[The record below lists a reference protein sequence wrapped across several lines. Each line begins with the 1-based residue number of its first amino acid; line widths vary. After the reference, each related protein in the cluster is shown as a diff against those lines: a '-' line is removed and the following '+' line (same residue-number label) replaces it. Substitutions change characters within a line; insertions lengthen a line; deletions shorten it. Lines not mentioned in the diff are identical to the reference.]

1 MKKLFTLFIAVFA
14 AIGLLA
20 QTSGTCGDNL
30 NWSYNETTKTLTIT
44 GSGAMNS
51 YASDSVVP
59 WVNVREEIETVS
71 LPNGLLTIGD
81 RAFRNCKHLSSINI
95 PASVDTIGKYA
106 FYHCEVLPSIV
117 LPSNLHAL
125 GSSVFMYCYAMD
137 TIVIPGNI
145 TVLPTYIF
153 GSCTG
158 LKSVT
163 LPEGLTTISSY
174 AFYKCSSLKSIIVPE
189 SVTTIGHS
197 AFRQMRQL
205 ESISLPDGL
214 TEIKQY
220 TFQLD
225 SSLTTI
231 KWPANLKTIGD
242 YTFSTCISLTSV
254 TLPDGLETLGNYTFN
269 RCSTLT
275 TVNVPESLTKVNGA
289 TFSECPGLTTP
300 IFNSHLFVKLPVSY
314 VGEFCIPEGI
324 RVINRGALHDCAEVT
339 AVTLPTTL
347 DSIAYGAFT
356 NTVKLKH
363 ANILS
368 PTPAKVEEGEAG
380 FWPNR
385 VKFMIPFG
393 AWSAYSTAD
402 YWSGKVS
409 YFKEGYYTNGLYY
422 KLNSTA
428 KTAQLNY
435 LSTSNVEQA
444 SYVSGILNVP
454 ENLNISGVPYTV
466 NAIGNAALLGCTAMT
481 EITLPA
487 SIDTLYA
494 RCFKNC
500 GNLYK
505 ITMLADH
512 PAILKDDNGYTEH
525 FDGTSNPTFYVPAA
539 HFNSYKQSTYWV
551 AKTIVQDKI
560 RPIEDVELFTVTFYH
575 RSQDY
580 GTDYTGDGNEIRFSS
595 LCEGY
600 FTQKV
605 VAGQPAIE
613 PEPLYPAAHA
623 NYPWGPIPTGY
634 TFVGWEED
642 FSAVTANMK
651 IHTKYMANPYTVTF
665 KNYND
670 TVLEEALFEYGTV
683 PSYSKG
689 TPHRDTDAEFSYI
702 FVGWFSSAT
711 AQTVQVL
718 PEVTGN
724 VTYTAVYSQ
733 VDRQYTITF
742 EDGNGNVLQQS
753 DWQKN
758 VVPVYSGE
766 TPAKEGLEFYGWSPE
781 LLPATADATYTPVF
795 RARII
800 FNDEWGHEWQ
810 NSLWEL
816 GATPVYSGETPYKDA
831 DAQYTYTF
839 SKWPTI
845 SPATTGTTYTAVF
858 DKTLRKYRIAFFNG
872 EQLLQDEQL
881 EYGTMPE
888 YKGEDLTYTAEGV
901 KYNHVGWTPELHAVT
916 GEQFYYA
923 RFSEVARHFVIFYD
937 CDGITELQ
945 KGYVEEGQD
954 AVAPTESQQAG
965 SIITGWDKDFTNV
978 QSDLYVYAECVLEKY
993 TVSLSAENGS
1003 IAVTDESSN
1012 PVDLSQPVEY
1022 GTVLTLVATADEGFV
1037 FDQWSDAHAENT
1049 RHITVTGDITLSALF
1064 KVRTLQVVF
1073 VDWDDS
1079 ILKEAQTVNYGE
1091 AAIAPADPV
1100 REGYTFTGWDKDF
1113 SAVTE
1118 DMTIKAQYEQAA
1130 GLEDIL
1136 GGNVQSTKVLIDG
1149 VLYILRPDGMV
1160 YNAQGA
1166 EVR

>member
-1 MKKLFTLFIAVFA
+1 MPDTNEGIIMRKLFTLLIAVFA
-14 AIGLLA
+14 AIGLQA
-20 QTSGTCGDNL
+20 QTSGSCGDNL

-44 GSGAMNS
+44 GSGAMTD
-51 YASDSVVP
+51 YAAAADRPWHTFRADVESIVVP
-59 WVNVREEIETVS
+59 DGLTNIGAYAFSGCKMVNFT
-71 LPNGLLTIGD
+71 
-81 RAFRNCKHLSSINI
+81 I
-95 PASVDTIGKYA
+95 PASVTSIGKYA
-106 FYHCEVLPSIV
+106 FNYCSALTAIDIPAGVTTIGRSAFDYCNALASI
-117 LPSNLHAL
+117 N
-125 GSSVFMYCYAMD
+125 
-137 TIVIPGNI
+137 
-145 TVLPTYIF
+145 
-153 GSCTG
+153 
-158 LKSVT
+158 
-163 LPEGLTTISSY
+163 LPEGLTSIGQRAFAVCKSLATISIPSTVTTLGQY
-174 AFYKCSSLKSIIVPE
+174 TFAWCYNLQSATIGGGVTTIPQWAFFNDTLLNTVVLSEGLDTIDYNAFYTCKRLSSINLPE
-189 SVTTIGHS
+189 SVTSVKGSSFSGCNAT
-197 AFRQMRQL
+197 A
-205 ESISLPDGL
+205 SI
-214 TEIKQY
+214 
-220 TFQLD
+220 
-225 SSLTTI
+225 
-231 KWPANLKTIGD
+231 
-242 YTFSTCISLTSV
+242 
-254 TLPDGLETLGNYTFN
+254 
-269 RCSTLT
+269 
-275 TVNVPESLTKVNGA
+275 
-289 TFSECPGLTTP
+289 
-300 IFNSHLFVKLPVSY
+300 
-314 VGEFCIPEGI
+314 
-324 RVINRGALHDCAEVT
+324 
-339 AVTLPTTL
+339 
-347 DSIAYGAFT
+347 DSIGYGAFAS
-356 NTVKLKH
+356 NSSLKYFT
-363 ANILS
+363 LL
-368 PTPAKVEEGEAG
+368 TPIPPKTDAENGPSRVFSSEYMPKMVFIPSTEAYTAYSGTSYWNSFSYHIGGINSNGICYTLNHEAHTAKV
-380 FWPNR
+380 
-385 VKFMIPFG
+385 
-393 AWSAYSTAD
+393 D
-402 YWSGKVS
+402 
-409 YFKEGYYTNGLYY
+409 
-422 KLNSTA
+422 
-428 KTAQLNY
+428 Y
-435 LSTSNVEQA
+435 LSGSPAQQA
-444 SYVSGILNVP
+444 NYVTGALEIPATLDVC
-454 ENLNISGVPYTV
+454 GTPYTV
-466 NAIGNAALLGCTAMT
+466 NAIGKAAFYGCTGLT

-487 SIDTLYA
+487 TIDTLYA
-494 RCFKNC
+494 QCFKNC
-500 GNLYK
+500 SSLTK

-512 PAILKDDNGYTEH
+512 PAILQHDGGYEEH
-525 FDGTSNPTFYVPAA
+525 FDGTNSNLMFYVPAA
-539 HFNSYKQSTYWV
+539 NFNAYKQSTYWV
-551 AKTIVQDKI
+551 AKTIVEDKI

-575 RSQDY
+575 RSKDY
-580 GTDYTGDGNEIRFSS
+580 GTNYTGDGTAIRFSS
-595 LCEGY
+595 AHAGY
-600 FTQKV
+600 AAQKV

-613 PEPLYPAAHA
+613 PEPLYPVADA

-634 TFVGWEED
+634 SYAGWEED
-642 FSAVTANMK
+642 FSHVTGNMK
-651 IHTKYMANPYTVTF
+651 IHTRYVANPYTVTF

-670 TVLEEALFEYGTV
+670 TVLEEVLFEYGTV
-683 PSYSKG
+683 PFYSKG

-766 TPAKEGLEFYGWSPE
+766 TPAKDGLEFYGWSPE
-781 LLPATADATYTPVF
+781 LQPATADATYTPVF

-839 SKWPTI
+839 SEWPTI

-978 QSDLYVYAECVLEKY
+978 QSDLHVYAECVLEKY

-1003 IAVTDESSN
+1003 IAVTDEN
-1012 PVDLSQPVEY
+1012 QAPVDISQPVEY

-1118 DMTIKAQYEQAA
+1118 DMTIKAQYKQAE

-1149 VLYILRPDGMV
+1149 VLYIIRPDGKI
-1160 YNAQGA
+1160 YTAQGA

>member
-1 MKKLFTLFIAVFA
+1 MPDTNEGIIMRKLFTLLIAVFA
-14 AIGLLA
+14 AIGLQA
-20 QTSGTCGDNL
+20 QTSGSCGDNL

-44 GSGAMNS
+44 GSGAMTD
-51 YASDSVVP
+51 YAAAADRPWHTFRADVESIVVP
-59 WVNVREEIETVS
+59 DGLTNIGAYAFSGCKMVNFT
-71 LPNGLLTIGD
+71 
-81 RAFRNCKHLSSINI
+81 I
-95 PASVDTIGKYA
+95 PASVTSIGKYA
-106 FYHCEVLPSIV
+106 FNYCSALTAIDIPAGVTTIGRSAFDYCNALASI
-117 LPSNLHAL
+117 N
-125 GSSVFMYCYAMD
+125 
-137 TIVIPGNI
+137 
-145 TVLPTYIF
+145 
-153 GSCTG
+153 
-158 LKSVT
+158 
-163 LPEGLTTISSY
+163 LPEGLTSIGQRAFAVCKSLATISIPSTVTTLGQY
-174 AFYKCSSLKSIIVPE
+174 TFAWCYNLQSATIGGGVTTIPQWAFFNDTLLNTVVLSEGLDTIDYNAFYTCKRLSSINLPE
-189 SVTTIGHS
+189 SVTSVKG
-197 AFRQMRQL
+197 
-205 ESISLPDGL
+205 
-214 TEIKQY
+214 
-220 TFQLD
+220 
-225 SSLTTI
+225 SS
-231 KWPANLKTIGD
+231 
-242 YTFSTCISLTSV
+242 FSGCNAIAEPL
-254 TLPDGLETLGNYTFN
+254 Y
-269 RCSTLT
+269 
-275 TVNVPESLTKVNGA
+275 
-289 TFSECPGLTTP
+289 
-300 IFNSHLFVKLPVSY
+300 NSHLFAYMPKSY
-314 VGEFCIPEGI
+314 EGGYAVPNGI
-324 RVINRGALHDCAEVT
+324 SVISSMAFIDCANLTYVI
-339 AVTLPTTL
+339 LPASI
-347 DSIAYGAFT
+347 DSIGYGAFAS
-356 NTVKLKH
+356 NSSLKYFT
-363 ANILS
+363 LL
-368 PTPAKVEEGEAG
+368 TPIPPKTDAENGPSRVFSSEYMPKMVFIPSTEAYTAYSGTSYWNSFSYHIGGINSNGICYTLNHEAHTAKV
-380 FWPNR
+380 
-385 VKFMIPFG
+385 
-393 AWSAYSTAD
+393 D
-402 YWSGKVS
+402 
-409 YFKEGYYTNGLYY
+409 
-422 KLNSTA
+422 
-428 KTAQLNY
+428 Y
-435 LSTSNVEQA
+435 LSGSPAQQA
-444 SYVSGILNVP
+444 NYVTGALEIPATLDVC
-454 ENLNISGVPYTV
+454 GTPYTV
-466 NAIGNAALLGCTAMT
+466 NAIGKAAFYGCTGLT

-487 SIDTLYA
+487 TIDTLYA
-494 RCFKNC
+494 QCFKNC
-500 GNLYK
+500 SSLTK

-512 PAILKDDNGYTEH
+512 PAILQHDGGYEEH
-525 FDGTSNPTFYVPAA
+525 FDGTNSNLMFYVPAA
-539 HFNSYKQSTYWV
+539 NFNAYKQSTYWV
-551 AKTIVQDKI
+551 AKTIVEDKI

-575 RSQDY
+575 RSKDY
-580 GTDYTGDGNEIRFSS
+580 GTNYTGDGTAIRFSS
-595 LCEGY
+595 AHAGY
-600 FTQKV
+600 AAQKV

-613 PEPLYPAAHA
+613 PEPLYPVADA

-634 TFVGWEED
+634 SYAGWEED
-642 FSAVTANMK
+642 FSHVTGNMK
-651 IHTKYMANPYTVTF
+651 IHTRYVANPYTVTF

-670 TVLEEALFEYGTV
+670 TVLEEVLFEYGTV
-683 PSYSKG
+683 PFYSKG

-766 TPAKEGLEFYGWSPE
+766 TPAKDGLEFYGWSPE
-781 LLPATADATYTPVF
+781 LQPATADATYTPVF

-839 SKWPTI
+839 SEWPTI

-978 QSDLYVYAECVLEKY
+978 QSDLHVYAECVLEKY

-1003 IAVTDESSN
+1003 IAVTDEN
-1012 PVDLSQPVEY
+1012 QAPVDISQPVEY

-1118 DMTIKAQYEQAA
+1118 DMTIKAQYKQAE

-1149 VLYILRPDGMV
+1149 VLYIIRPDGKI
-1160 YNAQGA
+1160 YTAQGA

>member
-1 MKKLFTLFIAVFA
+1 MKQKLFTLLIAVFA

-44 GSGAMNS
+44 GSGAMTD
-51 YASDSVVP
+51 YAAAADRPWHTFRADVESIVVP
-59 WVNVREEIETVS
+59 DGLTNIGAYAFQGCKMVNFTIPESVTSIGKYAFYYCTALTAIDIPAGVTSMGNFAFNRCSALVSVNLHEGLTSIGVAAFSGCQALTTINLPTGVTSLGEEVFGGCTALTNITIPGTLS
-71 LPNGLLTIGD
+71 TIPTRAFSNDTLLTTVVLSEGVTAIQYN
-81 RAFRNCKHLSSINI
+81 AFYKCKRLSSINI
-95 PASVDTIGKYA
+95 P
-106 FYHCEVLPSIV
+106 
-117 LPSNLHAL
+117 
-125 GSSVFMYCYAMD
+125 
-137 TIVIPGNI
+137 
-145 TVLPTYIF
+145 
-153 GSCTG
+153 
-158 LKSVT
+158 
-163 LPEGLTTISSY
+163 
-174 AFYKCSSLKSIIVPE
+174 E
-189 SVTTIGHS
+189 SVTSVAGG
-197 AFRQMRQL
+197 AFDTNHAIAEPL
-205 ESISLPDGL
+205 
-214 TEIKQY
+214 Y
-220 TFQLD
+220 
-225 SSLTTI
+225 
-231 KWPANLKTIGD
+231 
-242 YTFSTCISLTSV
+242 
-254 TLPDGLETLGNYTFN
+254 
-269 RCSTLT
+269 
-275 TVNVPESLTKVNGA
+275 
-289 TFSECPGLTTP
+289 
-300 IFNSHLFVKLPVSY
+300 NSHLFVYLPGSYEGEYVVSN
-314 VGEFCIPEGI
+314 GI
-324 RVINRGALHDCAEVT
+324 SVIAGYAFKDRANLTSVI
-339 AVTLPTTL
+339 LPASI
-347 DSIAYGAFT
+347 DSIGTGAFAGVSSFKYLT
-356 NTVKLKH
+356 LLT
-363 ANILS
+363 
-368 PTPAKVEEGEAG
+368 PTPPKHDYVVFSSTYMPKMVFVPSAEAYTAYTGDSFWNSASYRVGYNSNGICYTLNHEAHTAKVDYL
-380 FWPNR
+380 
-385 VKFMIPFG
+385 
-393 AWSAYSTAD
+393 SASATEQAD
-402 YWSGKVS
+402 YVTGAIEIPS
-409 YFKEGYYTNGLYY
+409 
-422 KLNSTA
+422 A
-428 KTAQLNY
+428 
-435 LSTSNVEQA
+435 
-444 SYVSGILNVP
+444 
-454 ENLNISGVPYTV
+454 LNIYGTTYTV
-466 NAIGNAALLGCTAMT
+466 NAVGRAAFYGCTGLT
-481 EITLPA
+481 EITLPET
-487 SIDTLYA
+487 IDTLYA
-494 RCFKNC
+494 QCFKNC
-500 GNLYK
+500 SSLTK

-512 PAILKDDNGYTEH
+512 PAILQHDNGYEEY
-525 FDGTSNPTFYVPAA
+525 FDGTNSNLMFYVPAA
-539 HFNSYKQSTYWV
+539 QFNAYKQSAQWV
-551 AKTIVQDKI
+551 ARTIVQDKI
-560 RPIEDVELFTVTFYH
+560 RPIEDVELFTVTFYY
-575 RSQDY
+575 RNINF
-580 GTDYTGDGNEIRFSS
+580 GTNYTGDGTEIRFNSVHA
-595 LCEGY
+595 GY
-600 FTQKV
+600 AAQKV
-605 VAGQPAIE
+605 IAGQPAIE
-613 PEPLYPAAHA
+613 PEPLYPVADA

-634 TFVGWEED
+634 SYAGWEED
-642 FSAVTANMK
+642 FSAVTSDMK
-651 IHTKYMANPYTVTF
+651 IHTRYVANPYTVTF

-670 TVLEEALFEYGTV
+670 TVLEEVLFEYGTV
-683 PSYSKG
+683 PFYSKG

-766 TPAKEGLEFYGWSPE
+766 TPTKEGLEFYGWSPE
-781 LLPATADATYTPVF
+781 LQPATADATYTPVF

-810 NSLWEL
+810 NSLWDL

-839 SKWPTI
+839 SEWPTI

-881 EYGTMPE
+881 DYGTMPE

-945 KGYVEEGQD
+945 KGYVEEGLD

-1091 AAIAPADPV
+1091 AAVAPADPV
-1100 REGYTFTGWDKDF
+1100 REGYTFIGWDKDF

-1118 DMTIKAQYEQAA
+1118 DMTIKAQYGQAE
-1130 GLEDIL
+1130 GLEDIP
-1136 GGNVQSTKVLIDG
+1136 GGNVQCTKVLIDG
-1149 VLYILRPDGMV
+1149 VLYIIRPDGKV
-1160 YNAQGA
+1160 YTAQGA

>member
-1 MKKLFTLFIAVFA
+1 MPDTNEGIIMRKLFTLLIAVFA

-44 GSGAMNS
+44 GSGAMTD
-51 YASDSVVP
+51 YAAAADRPWHTFRADVESIVVP
-59 WVNVREEIETVS
+59 DGLTNIGAYAFQGCKMVNF
-71 LPNGLLTIGD
+71 TI
-81 RAFRNCKHLSSINI
+81 
-95 PASVDTIGKYA
+95 PESVTSIGKYA
-106 FYHCEVLPSIV
+106 FNYCTALTAIDIPAGVTTIGRSAFDNCNALASI
-117 LPSNLHAL
+117 N
-125 GSSVFMYCYAMD
+125 
-137 TIVIPGNI
+137 
-145 TVLPTYIF
+145 
-153 GSCTG
+153 
-158 LKSVT
+158 
-163 LPEGLTTISSY
+163 LPEGLTSIGQRAFAVCKSLATISIPSTVTTLGQY
-174 AFYKCSSLKSIIVPE
+174 TFAWCYNLQSATIGGGVTTIPQWAFFNDTLLTTVVLSEGLKTIDYNAFYACKRLSSINLPE
-189 SVTTIGHS
+189 SVTSVKGSSFSECNAIAEPLYNSYLFAYMPQTYEGGYAVPNGIS
-197 AFRQMRQL
+197 VISSMAF
-205 ESISLPDGL
+205 IDC
-214 TEIKQY
+214 
-220 TFQLD
+220 
-225 SSLTTI
+225 
-231 KWPANLKTIGD
+231 AN
-242 YTFSTCISLTSV
+242 LTSV
-254 TLPDGLETLGNYTFN
+254 ILPA
-269 RCSTLT
+269 S
-275 TVNVPESLTKVNGA
+275 
-289 TFSECPGLTTP
+289 
-300 IFNSHLFVKLPVSY
+300 I
-314 VGEFCIPEGI
+314 
-324 RVINRGALHDCAEVT
+324 
-339 AVTLPTTL
+339 
-347 DSIAYGAFT
+347 DSIGYGAFAS
-356 NTVKLKH
+356 NSSLKYFTLLTPIPPKTD
-363 ANILS
+363 AENGPS
-368 PTPAKVEEGEAG
+368 RVFSSEYMPTAVFIPSAEAYTAYSGTSYWNSFSYHIGGINSNGICYTLNHEAHTAKV
-380 FWPNR
+380 
-385 VKFMIPFG
+385 
-393 AWSAYSTAD
+393 D
-402 YWSGKVS
+402 
-409 YFKEGYYTNGLYY
+409 
-422 KLNSTA
+422 
-428 KTAQLNY
+428 Y
-435 LSTSNVEQA
+435 LSGSPAQQA
-444 SYVSGILNVP
+444 NYVTGALEIPATVDVC
-454 ENLNISGVPYTV
+454 GTPYTV
-466 NAIGNAALLGCTAMT
+466 NAIGRAAFYGCTGLT

-494 RCFKNC
+494 QCFKNC
-500 GNLYK
+500 SSLTK

-512 PAILKDDNGYTEH
+512 PAILQHDNGYEEH
-525 FDGTSNPTFYVPAA
+525 FDGTNSNLMFYVPAA
-539 HFNSYKQSTYWV
+539 QFNAYKQSTYWV
-551 AKTIVQDKI
+551 AKTIVEDKI
-560 RPIEDVELFTVTFYH
+560 RPIEDVELYTVTFYH
-575 RSQDY
+575 RSKDY
-580 GTDYTGDGNEIRFSS
+580 GTNYTGDGTAIRFNSVHA
-595 LCEGY
+595 GY
-600 FTQKV
+600 AAQKV

-613 PEPLYPAAHA
+613 PEPLYPVADA

-634 TFVGWEED
+634 SYAGWEED
-642 FSAVTANMK
+642 FSHVTGNMK
-651 IHTKYMANPYTVTF
+651 IHTRYVANPYTVTF

-670 TVLEEALFEYGTV
+670 TILEEVLFEYGTV
-683 PSYSKG
+683 PFYSKG

-766 TPAKEGLEFYGWSPE
+766 TPAKDGFEFYGWSPE

-839 SKWPTI
+839 SEWPTI

-881 EYGTMPE
+881 DYGTMPE
-888 YKGEDLTYTAEGV
+888 YKGEDLSYTAEGV

-1012 PVDLSQPVEY
+1012 PVDISQPVEY

-1091 AAIAPADPV
+1091 AAVAPADPV

-1118 DMTIKAQYEQAA
+1118 DMTIKAQYKQAE

-1136 GGNVQSTKVLIDG
+1136 GGNVQCTKVLIDG
-1149 VLYILRPDGMV
+1149 VLFIIRPDGKV
-1160 YNAQGA
+1160 YTAQGA

>member
-1 MKKLFTLFIAVFA
+1 MPDTNEGIIMRKLFTLLIAVFA
-14 AIGLLA
+14 AISLQA

-30 NWSYNETTKTLTIT
+30 NWSYNESTKTLTIT
-44 GSGAMNS
+44 GSGAMTD
-51 YASDSVVP
+51 YAAEADVP
-59 WVNVREEIETVS
+59 WYSVRSEILSIS
-71 LPNGLLTIGD
+71 LPNGLTTIGE
-81 RAFRNCKHLSSINI
+81 RAFCRCAALSSITLPNTI
-95 PASVDTIGKYA
+95 TSLNRSCFYGCSALTAIVVPEGVTTIGRSAFDYCNALASV
-106 FYHCEVLPSIV
+106 
-117 LPSNLHAL
+117 N
-125 GSSVFMYCYAMD
+125 
-137 TIVIPGNI
+137 
-145 TVLPTYIF
+145 
-153 GSCTG
+153 
-158 LKSVT
+158 
-163 LPEGLTTISSY
+163 LPEGLTSIGQRAFALCKALTTITIPSTVTTLGQYTFAWCYNLQSATIGGGVTTIPQWAFFNDTLLNTVVLSEGLKTIDYNAFNNCKRLSSIN
-174 AFYKCSSLKSIIVPE
+174 LPE
-189 SVTTIGHS
+189 SVTSVKGS
-197 AFRQMRQL
+197 SF
-205 ESISLPDGL
+205 
-214 TEIKQY
+214 TECNAIAEPLY
-220 TFQLD
+220 
-225 SSLTTI
+225 
-231 KWPANLKTIGD
+231 
-242 YTFSTCISLTSV
+242 
-254 TLPDGLETLGNYTFN
+254 
-269 RCSTLT
+269 
-275 TVNVPESLTKVNGA
+275 
-289 TFSECPGLTTP
+289 
-300 IFNSHLFVKLPVSY
+300 NSHLFAYMPKSY
-314 VGEFCIPEGI
+314 EGGYAVPNGI
-324 RVINRGALHDCAEVT
+324 SVISSMAFIDCANLTSVI
-339 AVTLPTTL
+339 LPASI
-347 DSIAYGAFT
+347 DSIGYGAFVG
-356 NTVKLKH
+356 NSSLKYFT
-363 ANILS
+363 LL
-368 PTPAKVEEGEAG
+368 TPIPPKTDAENGPSRVFSSEYMPKMVFIPSTEAYTAYTGDSYWNSFSYHIGGINSNGICYTLNHEAHTAKV
-380 FWPNR
+380 
-385 VKFMIPFG
+385 
-393 AWSAYSTAD
+393 D
-402 YWSGKVS
+402 
-409 YFKEGYYTNGLYY
+409 
-422 KLNSTA
+422 
-428 KTAQLNY
+428 Y
-435 LSTSNVEQA
+435 LSGSPAQQA
-444 SYVSGILNVP
+444 NYVTGALEIPATVDVC
-454 ENLNISGVPYTV
+454 GTPYTV
-466 NAIGNAALLGCTAMT
+466 NAIGRAAFYSCTALT
-481 EITLPA
+481 EVTLPA
-487 SIDTLYA
+487 TIDTLYA
-494 RCFKNC
+494 QCFKNC
-500 GNLYK
+500 SSLTK

-512 PAILKDDNGYTEH
+512 PAILQHDGGYEEH
-525 FDGTSNPTFYVPAA
+525 FDGTNSNLMFYVPAA
-539 HFNSYKQSTYWV
+539 NFNAYKQSTYWV

-560 RPIEDVELFTVTFYH
+560 RPIEDVELYTVTFYH
-575 RSQDY
+575 RSKDY
-580 GTDYTGDGNEIRFSS
+580 GTNYTGDGTEIRFNSVHA
-595 LCEGY
+595 GY
-600 FTQKV
+600 AAQKV
-605 VAGQPAIE
+605 IAGQPAIE
-613 PEPLYPAAHA
+613 PEPLYPVADA

-634 TFVGWEED
+634 SYAGWEED
-642 FSAVTANMK
+642 FSAVTSDMK
-651 IHTKYMANPYTVTF
+651 IHTRYVANPYTVTF

-670 TVLEEALFEYGTV
+670 TILEEVLFEYGTV
-683 PSYSKG
+683 PFYSKG

-781 LLPATADATYTPVF
+781 LQPATADATYTPVF

-800 FNDEWGHEWQ
+800 FNDEWGREWQ

-839 SKWPTI
+839 SEWPTI

-1091 AAIAPADPV
+1091 AAVAPADPV

-1130 GLEDIL
+1130 GLEDINASATL
-1136 GGNVQSTKVLIDG
+1136 GGSQKILHNGT
-1149 VLYILRPDGMV
+1149 LYIIRPDGKV
-1160 YNAQGA
+1160 YTAQGA

>member
-1 MKKLFTLFIAVFA
+1 MPDTNEGIIMRKLFTLLIAVFA
-14 AIGLLA
+14 AIGLQA
-20 QTSGTCGDNL
+20 QTSGSCGDNL

-44 GSGAMNS
+44 GSGAMTD
-51 YASDSVVP
+51 YAAAADRPWHTFRADVESIVVP
-59 WVNVREEIETVS
+59 DGLTNIGAYAFSGCKMVNFT
-71 LPNGLLTIGD
+71 
-81 RAFRNCKHLSSINI
+81 I
-95 PASVDTIGKYA
+95 PASVTSIGKYA
-106 FYHCEVLPSIV
+106 FNYCSALTAIDIPAGVTTIGRSAFDYCNALASI
-117 LPSNLHAL
+117 N
-125 GSSVFMYCYAMD
+125 
-137 TIVIPGNI
+137 
-145 TVLPTYIF
+145 
-153 GSCTG
+153 
-158 LKSVT
+158 
-163 LPEGLTTISSY
+163 LPEGLTSIGQRAFAVCKSLATISIPSTVTTLGQY
-174 AFYKCSSLKSIIVPE
+174 TFAWCYNLQSATIGGGVTTIPQWAFFNDTLLNTVVLSEGLDTIDYNAFYTCKRLSSINLPE
-189 SVTTIGHS
+189 SVTSVKG
-197 AFRQMRQL
+197 
-205 ESISLPDGL
+205 
-214 TEIKQY
+214 
-220 TFQLD
+220 
-225 SSLTTI
+225 SS
-231 KWPANLKTIGD
+231 
-242 YTFSTCISLTSV
+242 FSGCNAIAEPL
-254 TLPDGLETLGNYTFN
+254 Y
-269 RCSTLT
+269 
-275 TVNVPESLTKVNGA
+275 
-289 TFSECPGLTTP
+289 
-300 IFNSHLFVKLPVSY
+300 NSHLFAYMPKSY
-314 VGEFCIPEGI
+314 EGGYAVPNGI
-324 RVINRGALHDCAEVT
+324 SVISSMAFIDCANLTSVI
-339 AVTLPTTL
+339 LPASI
-347 DSIAYGAFT
+347 DSIGYGAFAS
-356 NTVKLKH
+356 NSSLKYFT
-363 ANILS
+363 LL
-368 PTPAKVEEGEAG
+368 TPIPPKTDAENGPSRVFSSEYMPKMVFIPSTEAYTAYSGTSYWNSFSYHIGGINSNGICYTLNHEAHTAKV
-380 FWPNR
+380 
-385 VKFMIPFG
+385 
-393 AWSAYSTAD
+393 D
-402 YWSGKVS
+402 
-409 YFKEGYYTNGLYY
+409 
-422 KLNSTA
+422 
-428 KTAQLNY
+428 Y
-435 LSTSNVEQA
+435 LSGSPAQQA
-444 SYVSGILNVP
+444 NYVTGALEIPATLDVC
-454 ENLNISGVPYTV
+454 GTPYTV
-466 NAIGNAALLGCTAMT
+466 NAIGKAAFYGCTGLT

-487 SIDTLYA
+487 TIDTLYA
-494 RCFKNC
+494 QCFKNC
-500 GNLYK
+500 SSLTK

-512 PAILKDDNGYTEH
+512 PAILQHDGGYEEH
-525 FDGTSNPTFYVPAA
+525 FDGTNSNLMFYVPAA
-539 HFNSYKQSTYWV
+539 NFNAYKQSTYWV
-551 AKTIVQDKI
+551 AKTIVEDKI

-575 RSQDY
+575 RSKDY
-580 GTDYTGDGNEIRFSS
+580 GTNYTGDGTAIRFSS
-595 LCEGY
+595 AHAGY
-600 FTQKV
+600 AAQKV

-613 PEPLYPAAHA
+613 PEPLYPVADA

-634 TFVGWEED
+634 SYAGWEED
-642 FSAVTANMK
+642 FSHVTGNMK
-651 IHTKYMANPYTVTF
+651 IHTRYVANPYTVTF

-670 TVLEEALFEYGTV
+670 TVLEEVLFEYGTV
-683 PSYSKG
+683 PFYSKG

-766 TPAKEGLEFYGWSPE
+766 TPAKDGLEFYGWSPE
-781 LLPATADATYTPVF
+781 LQPATADATYTPVF

-839 SKWPTI
+839 SEWPTI

-978 QSDLYVYAECVLEKY
+978 QSDLHVYAECVLEKY

-1003 IAVTDESSN
+1003 IAVTDEN
-1012 PVDLSQPVEY
+1012 QAPVDISQPVEY

-1118 DMTIKAQYEQAA
+1118 DMTIKAQYKQAE

-1149 VLYILRPDGMV
+1149 VLYIIRPDGKI
-1160 YNAQGA
+1160 YTAQGA

>member
-1 MKKLFTLFIAVFA
+1 MPDTNEGIIMRKLFTLLIAVFA
-14 AIGLLA
+14 AIGLQA
-20 QTSGTCGDNL
+20 QTSGSCGDNL

-44 GSGAMNS
+44 GSGAMTD
-51 YASDSVVP
+51 YAAAADRPWHTFRADVESIVVP
-59 WVNVREEIETVS
+59 DGLTNIGAYAFSGCKMVNFT
-71 LPNGLLTIGD
+71 
-81 RAFRNCKHLSSINI
+81 I
-95 PASVDTIGKYA
+95 PASVTSIGKYA
-106 FYHCEVLPSIV
+106 FNYCSALTAIDIPAGVTTIGRSAFDYCNALASI
-117 LPSNLHAL
+117 N
-125 GSSVFMYCYAMD
+125 
-137 TIVIPGNI
+137 
-145 TVLPTYIF
+145 
-153 GSCTG
+153 
-158 LKSVT
+158 
-163 LPEGLTTISSY
+163 LPEGLTSIGQRAFAVCKSLATISIPSTVTTLGQY
-174 AFYKCSSLKSIIVPE
+174 TFAWCYNLQSATIGGGVTTIPQWAFFNDTLLNTVVLSEGLDTIDYNAFYTCKRLSSINLPE
-189 SVTTIGHS
+189 SVTSVKG
-197 AFRQMRQL
+197 
-205 ESISLPDGL
+205 
-214 TEIKQY
+214 
-220 TFQLD
+220 
-225 SSLTTI
+225 SS
-231 KWPANLKTIGD
+231 
-242 YTFSTCISLTSV
+242 FSGCNAIAEPL
-254 TLPDGLETLGNYTFN
+254 Y
-269 RCSTLT
+269 
-275 TVNVPESLTKVNGA
+275 
-289 TFSECPGLTTP
+289 
-300 IFNSHLFVKLPVSY
+300 NSHLFAYMPKSY
-314 VGEFCIPEGI
+314 EGGYAVPNGI
-324 RVINRGALHDCAEVT
+324 SVISSMAFIDCANLTSVI
-339 AVTLPTTL
+339 LPASI
-347 DSIAYGAFT
+347 DSIGYGAFAS
-356 NTVKLKH
+356 NSSLKYFT
-363 ANILS
+363 LL
-368 PTPAKVEEGEAG
+368 TPIPPKTDAENGPSRVFSSEYMPKMVFIPSTEAYTAYSGTSYWNSFSYHIGGINSNGICYTLNHEAHTAKV
-380 FWPNR
+380 
-385 VKFMIPFG
+385 
-393 AWSAYSTAD
+393 D
-402 YWSGKVS
+402 
-409 YFKEGYYTNGLYY
+409 
-422 KLNSTA
+422 
-428 KTAQLNY
+428 Y
-435 LSTSNVEQA
+435 LSGSPAQQA
-444 SYVSGILNVP
+444 NYVTGALEIPATLDVC
-454 ENLNISGVPYTV
+454 GTPYTV
-466 NAIGNAALLGCTAMT
+466 NAIGKAAFYGCTGLT

-487 SIDTLYA
+487 TIDTLYA
-494 RCFKNC
+494 QCFKNC
-500 GNLYK
+500 SSLTK

-512 PAILKDDNGYTEH
+512 PAILQHDGGYEEH
-525 FDGTSNPTFYVPAA
+525 FDGTNSNLMFYVPAA
-539 HFNSYKQSTYWV
+539 NFNAYKQSTYWV
-551 AKTIVQDKI
+551 AKTIVEDKI

-575 RSQDY
+575 RSKDY
-580 GTDYTGDGNEIRFSS
+580 GTNYTGDGTAIRFSS
-595 LCEGY
+595 AHAGY
-600 FTQKV
+600 AAQKV

-613 PEPLYPAAHA
+613 PEPLYPVADA

-634 TFVGWEED
+634 SYAGWEED
-642 FSAVTANMK
+642 FSHVTGNMK
-651 IHTKYMANPYTVTF
+651 IHTRYVANPYTVTF

-670 TVLEEALFEYGTV
+670 TVLEEVLFEYGTV
-683 PSYSKG
+683 PFYSKG

-766 TPAKEGLEFYGWSPE
+766 TPAKDGLEFYGWSPE
-781 LLPATADATYTPVF
+781 LQPATADATYTPVF

-839 SKWPTI
+839 SEWPTI

-945 KGYVEEGQD
+945 KGYVEEGQN

-978 QSDLYVYAECVLEKY
+978 QSDLHVYAECVLEKY

-1118 DMTIKAQYEQAA
+1118 DMTIKAQYKQAE

-1136 GGNVQSTKVLIDG
+1136 GGNVHCTKVLIDG
-1149 VLYILRPDGMV
+1149 VLFIIRPDGKI
-1160 YNAQGA
+1160 YTAQGA

>member
-1 MKKLFTLFIAVFA
+1 MPDTNEGIIMRKLFTLLIAVFA
-14 AIGLLA
+14 AIGLQA
-20 QTSGTCGDNL
+20 QTSGSCGDNL

-44 GSGAMNS
+44 GSGAMTD
-51 YASDSVVP
+51 YAAAADRPWHTFRADVESIVVP
-59 WVNVREEIETVS
+59 DGLTNIGAYAFSGCKMVNFT
-71 LPNGLLTIGD
+71 
-81 RAFRNCKHLSSINI
+81 I
-95 PASVDTIGKYA
+95 PASVTSIGKYA
-106 FYHCEVLPSIV
+106 FNYCSALTAIDIPAGVTTIGRSAFDYCNALASI
-117 LPSNLHAL
+117 N
-125 GSSVFMYCYAMD
+125 
-137 TIVIPGNI
+137 
-145 TVLPTYIF
+145 
-153 GSCTG
+153 
-158 LKSVT
+158 
-163 LPEGLTTISSY
+163 LPEGLTSIGQRAFAVCKSLATISIPSTVTTLGQY
-174 AFYKCSSLKSIIVPE
+174 TFAWCYNLQSATIGGGVTTIPQWAFFNDTLLNTVVLSEGLDTIDYNAFYTCKRLSSINLPE
-189 SVTTIGHS
+189 SVTSVKG
-197 AFRQMRQL
+197 
-205 ESISLPDGL
+205 
-214 TEIKQY
+214 
-220 TFQLD
+220 
-225 SSLTTI
+225 SS
-231 KWPANLKTIGD
+231 
-242 YTFSTCISLTSV
+242 FSGCNAIAEPL
-254 TLPDGLETLGNYTFN
+254 Y
-269 RCSTLT
+269 
-275 TVNVPESLTKVNGA
+275 
-289 TFSECPGLTTP
+289 
-300 IFNSHLFVKLPVSY
+300 NSHLFAYMPKSY
-314 VGEFCIPEGI
+314 EGGYAVPNGI
-324 RVINRGALHDCAEVT
+324 SVISSMAFIDCANLTSVI
-339 AVTLPTTL
+339 LPASI
-347 DSIAYGAFT
+347 DSIGYGAFAS
-356 NTVKLKH
+356 NSSLKYFT
-363 ANILS
+363 LL
-368 PTPAKVEEGEAG
+368 TPIPPKTDAENGPSRVFSSEYMPKMVFIPSTEAYTAYSGTSYWNSFSYHIGGINSNGICYTLNHEAHTAKV
-380 FWPNR
+380 
-385 VKFMIPFG
+385 
-393 AWSAYSTAD
+393 D
-402 YWSGKVS
+402 
-409 YFKEGYYTNGLYY
+409 
-422 KLNSTA
+422 
-428 KTAQLNY
+428 Y
-435 LSTSNVEQA
+435 LSGSPAQQA
-444 SYVSGILNVP
+444 NYVTGALEIPATLDVC
-454 ENLNISGVPYTV
+454 GTPYTV
-466 NAIGNAALLGCTAMT
+466 NAIGKAAFYGCTGLT

-487 SIDTLYA
+487 TIDTLYA
-494 RCFKNC
+494 QCFKNC
-500 GNLYK
+500 SSLTK

-512 PAILKDDNGYTEH
+512 PAILQHDGGYEEH
-525 FDGTSNPTFYVPAA
+525 FDGTNSNLMFYVPAA
-539 HFNSYKQSTYWV
+539 NFNAYKQSTYWV
-551 AKTIVQDKI
+551 AKTIVEDKI

-575 RSQDY
+575 RSKDY
-580 GTDYTGDGNEIRFSS
+580 GTNYTGDGTAIRFSS
-595 LCEGY
+595 AHAGY
-600 FTQKV
+600 AAQKV

-613 PEPLYPAAHA
+613 PEPLYPVADA

-634 TFVGWEED
+634 SYAGWEED
-642 FSAVTANMK
+642 FSHVTGNMK
-651 IHTKYMANPYTVTF
+651 IHTRYVANPYTVTF

-670 TVLEEALFEYGTV
+670 TVLEEVLFEYGTV
-683 PSYSKG
+683 PFYSKG

-766 TPAKEGLEFYGWSPE
+766 TPAKDGLEFYGWSPE
-781 LLPATADATYTPVF
+781 LQPATADATYTPVF

-839 SKWPTI
+839 SEWPTI

-978 QSDLYVYAECVLEKY
+978 QSDLHVYAECVLEKY

-1003 IAVTDESSN
+1003 IAVTDEN
-1012 PVDLSQPVEY
+1012 QAPVDISQPVEY

-1064 KVRTLQVVF
+1064 KVRTLQVVL

-1118 DMTIKAQYEQAA
+1118 DMTIKAQYKQAE

-1149 VLYILRPDGMV
+1149 VLYIIRPDGKI
-1160 YNAQGA
+1160 YTAQGA

>member
-1 MKKLFTLFIAVFA
+1 MPDTNEGIIMRKLFTLLIAVFA

-44 GSGAMNS
+44 GSGAMTD
-51 YASDSVVP
+51 YAAEADVP
-59 WVNVREEIETVS
+59 WYSVRSEILSIS
-71 LPNGLLTIGD
+71 LPNGLTTIGE
-81 RAFRNCKHLSSINI
+81 RAFCRCAALSSITFPNTI
-95 PASVDTIGKYA
+95 TSLNRSCFYGCSALTAIVVPEGVTTIGRSAFDYCNALASV
-106 FYHCEVLPSIV
+106 
-117 LPSNLHAL
+117 N
-125 GSSVFMYCYAMD
+125 
-137 TIVIPGNI
+137 
-145 TVLPTYIF
+145 
-153 GSCTG
+153 
-158 LKSVT
+158 
-163 LPEGLTTISSY
+163 LPEGLTSIGQRAFAVCKALTTITIPSTVTTLGQYTFAWCYNLQSATIGGGVTTIPQWAFFNDTLLNTVVLSEGLDTIDY
-174 AFYKCSSLKSIIVPE
+174 NAFYTCKRLSSINLPE
-189 SVTTIGHS
+189 SVTSVKG
-197 AFRQMRQL
+197 
-205 ESISLPDGL
+205 
-214 TEIKQY
+214 
-220 TFQLD
+220 
-225 SSLTTI
+225 SS
-231 KWPANLKTIGD
+231 
-242 YTFSTCISLTSV
+242 FSGCNAIAEPL
-254 TLPDGLETLGNYTFN
+254 Y
-269 RCSTLT
+269 
-275 TVNVPESLTKVNGA
+275 
-289 TFSECPGLTTP
+289 
-300 IFNSHLFVKLPVSY
+300 NSHLFAYMPKSY
-314 VGEFCIPEGI
+314 EGGYAVPNGI
-324 RVINRGALHDCAEVT
+324 SVISSMAFIDCANLTSVI
-339 AVTLPTTL
+339 LPASI
-347 DSIAYGAFT
+347 DSIGYGAFAS
-356 NTVKLKH
+356 NSSLKYFT
-363 ANILS
+363 LL
-368 PTPAKVEEGEAG
+368 TPIPPKTDAENGPSRVFSSEYMPKMVFIPSTEAYTAYSGTSYWNSFSYHIGGINSNGICYTLNHEAHTAKV
-380 FWPNR
+380 
-385 VKFMIPFG
+385 
-393 AWSAYSTAD
+393 D
-402 YWSGKVS
+402 
-409 YFKEGYYTNGLYY
+409 
-422 KLNSTA
+422 
-428 KTAQLNY
+428 Y
-435 LSTSNVEQA
+435 LSGSPAQQA
-444 SYVSGILNVP
+444 NYVTGALEIPATLDVC
-454 ENLNISGVPYTV
+454 GTPYTV
-466 NAIGNAALLGCTAMT
+466 NAIGKAAFYSCTALT
-481 EITLPA
+481 EVTLPA
-487 SIDTLYA
+487 TIDTLYA
-494 RCFKNC
+494 QCFKNC
-500 GNLYK
+500 SSLTK

-512 PAILKDDNGYTEH
+512 PAILQHDNGYEEY
-525 FDGTSNPTFYVPAA
+525 FDGTNSNLMFYVPAA
-539 HFNSYKQSTYWV
+539 NFNAYKQSTYWV

-560 RPIEDVELFTVTFYH
+560 RPIEDVELYTVTFYH
-575 RSQDY
+575 RSKDY
-580 GTDYTGDGNEIRFSS
+580 GTNYTGDGTAIRFSS
-595 LCEGY
+595 AHAGY
-600 FTQKV
+600 AAQKV

-623 NYPWGPIPTGY
+623 NYPYGPIPAGY

-642 FSAVTANMK
+642 FSHVTGNMK
-651 IHTKYMANPYTVTF
+651 IHTRYVANPYTVTF

-670 TVLEEALFEYGTV
+670 TVLEEVLFEYGTV
-683 PSYSKG
+683 PFYSKG

-839 SKWPTI
+839 SEWPTI

-888 YKGEDLTYTAEGV
+888 YKGEDLSYTAEGV

-978 QSDLYVYAECVLEKY
+978 QSDLHVYAECVLEKY

-1003 IAVTDESSN
+1003 IAVTDEN
-1012 PVDLSQPVEY
+1012 QAPVDLSQPVEY

-1079 ILKEAQTVNYGE
+1079 VLKEAQTVNYGE

-1118 DMTIKAQYEQAA
+1118 DMTIKAQYKQAE

-1136 GGNVQSTKVLIDG
+1136 GGNVQSTKILIDG
-1149 VLYILRPDGMV
+1149 VLYIVRPDGKV
-1160 YNAQGA
+1160 YTAQGA

>member
-1 MKKLFTLFIAVFA
+1 MPDTNEGIIMRKLFTLLIAVFA
-14 AIGLLA
+14 AIGLQA
-20 QTSGTCGDNL
+20 QTSGSCGDNL

-44 GSGAMNS
+44 GSGAMTD
-51 YASDSVVP
+51 YAAAADRPWHTFRADVESIVVP
-59 WVNVREEIETVS
+59 DGLTNIGAYAFSGCKMVNFT
-71 LPNGLLTIGD
+71 
-81 RAFRNCKHLSSINI
+81 I
-95 PASVDTIGKYA
+95 PASVTSIGKYA
-106 FYHCEVLPSIV
+106 FNYCSALTAIDIPAGVTTIGRSAFDYCNALASI
-117 LPSNLHAL
+117 N
-125 GSSVFMYCYAMD
+125 
-137 TIVIPGNI
+137 
-145 TVLPTYIF
+145 
-153 GSCTG
+153 
-158 LKSVT
+158 
-163 LPEGLTTISSY
+163 LPEGLTSIGQRAFAVCKSLATISIPSTVTTLGQY
-174 AFYKCSSLKSIIVPE
+174 TFAWCYNLQSATIGGGVTTIPQWAFFNDTLLNTVVLSEGLDTIDYNAFYTCKRLSSINLPE
-189 SVTTIGHS
+189 SVTSVKG
-197 AFRQMRQL
+197 
-205 ESISLPDGL
+205 
-214 TEIKQY
+214 
-220 TFQLD
+220 
-225 SSLTTI
+225 SS
-231 KWPANLKTIGD
+231 
-242 YTFSTCISLTSV
+242 FSGCNAIAEPL
-254 TLPDGLETLGNYTFN
+254 Y
-269 RCSTLT
+269 
-275 TVNVPESLTKVNGA
+275 
-289 TFSECPGLTTP
+289 
-300 IFNSHLFVKLPVSY
+300 NSHLFAYMPKSY
-314 VGEFCIPEGI
+314 EGGYAVPNGI
-324 RVINRGALHDCAEVT
+324 SVISSMAFIDCANLTSVI
-339 AVTLPTTL
+339 LPA
-347 DSIAYGAFT
+347 SIDFIGYGAFAS
-356 NTVKLKH
+356 NSSLKYFT
-363 ANILS
+363 LL
-368 PTPAKVEEGEAG
+368 TPIPPKTDAENGPSRVFSSEYMPKMVFIPSTEAYTAYSGTSYWNSFSYHIGGINSNGICYTLNHEAHTAKV
-380 FWPNR
+380 
-385 VKFMIPFG
+385 
-393 AWSAYSTAD
+393 D
-402 YWSGKVS
+402 
-409 YFKEGYYTNGLYY
+409 
-422 KLNSTA
+422 
-428 KTAQLNY
+428 Y
-435 LSTSNVEQA
+435 LSGSPAQQA
-444 SYVSGILNVP
+444 NYVTGALEIPATLDVC
-454 ENLNISGVPYTV
+454 GTPYTV
-466 NAIGNAALLGCTAMT
+466 DAIGKAALYGCTGIP

-487 SIDTLYA
+487 TIDTLYA
-494 RCFKNC
+494 QCFKNC
-500 GNLYK
+500 SSLTK

-512 PAILKDDNGYTEH
+512 PAILQHDGGYEEH
-525 FDGTSNPTFYVPAA
+525 FDGTNSNLMFYVPAA
-539 HFNSYKQSTYWV
+539 NFNAYKQSTYWV
-551 AKTIVQDKI
+551 AKTIVEDKI

-575 RSQDY
+575 RSKDY
-580 GTDYTGDGNEIRFSS
+580 GTNYTGDGTAIRFSS
-595 LCEGY
+595 AHAGY
-600 FTQKV
+600 AAQKV

-613 PEPLYPAAHA
+613 PEPLYPVADA

-634 TFVGWEED
+634 SYAGWEED
-642 FSAVTANMK
+642 FSHVTGNMK
-651 IHTKYMANPYTVTF
+651 IHTRYVANPYTVTF

-670 TVLEEALFEYGTV
+670 TVLEEVLFEYGTV
-683 PSYSKG
+683 PFYSKG

-766 TPAKEGLEFYGWSPE
+766 TPAKDGLEFYGWSPE
-781 LLPATADATYTPVF
+781 LQPATADATYTPVF

-839 SKWPTI
+839 SEWPTI

-978 QSDLYVYAECVLEKY
+978 QSDLHVYAECVLEKY

-1003 IAVTDESSN
+1003 IAVTDEN
-1012 PVDLSQPVEY
+1012 QAPVDISQPVEY

-1118 DMTIKAQYEQAA
+1118 DMTIKAQYKQAE

-1149 VLYILRPDGMV
+1149 VLYIIRPDGKI
-1160 YNAQGA
+1160 YTAQGA